1 MLAEVCRQV
10 ALIQRFT
17 RFTFS
22 THVVQKLS
30 VLAICSRLSTSKLFQ
45 QWVVHLKIAPKV
57 SLQLGSCLVSRRFL
71 GFSAV
76 VVAQRVMGRTSKYE
90 APHSFS
96 RLPLCPCVFEASYD
110 PCVVSTV
117 ENLKKRLGTRQ
128 APVRTS
134 HSWRKAKQIQHTS
147 SFSINQC
154 KFSAR
159 KDRKNV
165 AFIGR

>member
-1 MLAEVCRQV
+1 M
-10 ALIQRFT
+10 QRFT

-30 VLAICSRLSTSKLFQ
+30 VLAICPRLSTSQLFQ

-57 SLQLGSCLVSRRFL
+57 SLQLGSCLVSGRFL

-110 PCVVSTV
+110 PCVVST
-117 ENLKKRLGTRQ
+117 RQ
-128 APVRTS
+128 APGRTS